1 MGVIHIENDLN
12 CIWISN
18 PIATDKS
25 IQGMGHELALS
36 EVTGEL
42 MERNRS
48 RSVINN
54 IDNQSFPCHWT
65 ELLLVRRPQSC
76 EAISVVR
83 KTCCAALGRT
93 VICYFAEM

>member
-54 IDNQSFPCHWT
+54 IDNQWMATKASHAIGRSYY
-65 ELLLVRRPQSC
+65 LSVGRSLVKQYP
-76 EAISVVR
+76 
-83 KTCCAALGRT
+83 L
-93 VICYFAEM
+93 FATPVAQPSGVL